1 MFEQDDPKIEL
12 VHPYEKQTFCV
23 CQFSILLNYFKK
35 SISCFQNMVKTKDV
49 TVVGSLG
56 IFQKS

>member
-1 MFEQDDPKIEL
+1 MFEQDDPKIKL

-23 CQFSILLNYFKK
+23 CQFSILLNYLKK

-49 TVVGSLG
+49 TVVGNL
-56 IFQKS
+56 